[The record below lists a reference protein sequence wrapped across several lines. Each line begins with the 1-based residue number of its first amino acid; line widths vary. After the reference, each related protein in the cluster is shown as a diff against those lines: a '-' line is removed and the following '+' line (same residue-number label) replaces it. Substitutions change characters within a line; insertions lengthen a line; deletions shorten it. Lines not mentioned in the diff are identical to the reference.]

1 MKAFLVAA
9 VIAVALAVAA
19 GWVLE
24 ENFQKT
30 AESAFATSS
39 VRL

>member
-9 VIAVALAVAA
+9 VVAVALAVAA
-19 GWVLE
+19 SWLLNE
-24 ENFQKT
+24 KFQQD
-30 AESAFATSS
+30 AMHAFATSG